1 MKFKQDQLRE
11 TKFCMIKPGLLLSGF
26 IRIAVVFTTAIFIS
40 VFSACSPLVSARTVT
55 PTSTK
60 EPISTGTEVPPTAI
74 KEATSTQTEIPP
86 TATLAPEPM
95 ETKEAC
101 LLVKGQL
108 KEVGVFI
115 GGMSEPMDFSIYLPP
130 CYEEQNEREFP
141 ILYLI
146 HGKDYLNDQWVNL
159 GLINVA
165 NELIASEQIPPMI
178 IVLPEDIGAE
188 YPEED
193 SFDEDF
199 LNDVVPYIEDQYSVK
214 EGRENRVLG
223 GLSRGAGWAL
233 HIGLNNPEM
242 FSALGMHSLAIFNI
256 YETGEIEGWLDE
268 IALEDM
274 PRIYIDHGEDEFDM
288 LKNSIAEFIDDLD
301 ERGFE
306 YEFNIFPGAHND
318 EYWSSYVDRY
328 LLFYASGWD

>member
-1 MKFKQDQLRE
+1 
-11 TKFCMIKPGLLLSGF
+11 MIKPGPLLSGF

-40 VFSACSPLVSARTVT
+40 AFSACSPLVSA
-55 PTSTK
+55 STK
-60 EPISTGTEVPPTAI
+60 TPITIKEPTSTGTEVPPTTT
-74 KEATSTQTEIPP
+74 KEAIATQTEIPP
-86 TATLAPEPM
+86 TATLTPEPTA
-95 ETKEAC
+95 TKEAC

-130 CYEEQNEREFP
+130 CYEEQGEREFP

-146 HGKDYLNDQWVNL
+146 HGKDYLNNQWVNL

-178 IVLPEDIGAE
+178 IVLPEDIGADI
-188 YPEED
+188 PEND
-193 SFDEDF
+193 SFDED
-199 LNDVVPYIEDQYSVK
+199 LINDVIPYIEETYLVK
-214 EGRENRVLG
+214 AGGEYRAIG
-223 GLSRGAGWAL
+223 GLSRGANWAM
-233 HIGLNNPEM
+233 HIGLNYPEM
-242 FSALGMHSLAIFNI
+242 FSAIGMHSLAISI
-256 YETGEIEGWLDE
+256 SYEAGEVEGWLDE
-268 IALEDM
+268 IAPEDM
-274 PRIYIDHGEDEFDM
+274 PRIFIDHGEDEFDM
-288 LKNSIAEFIDDLD
+288 LKNSIAEFIDDLE

-328 LLFYASGWD
+328 LLFYASGW